1 LKSGTD
7 RKDKPPRKG
16 GKEIKMTVYADDWL
30 ELYIPRDLLD
40 EVEYYSDGGHGYKC
54 GSVFAMKHDET
65 ANYIMSNRDSQ
76 LAKHFVDDGGIDL
89 DNRAEV
95 IKHIDYINRRMG
107 EDI

>member
-1 LKSGTD
+1 
-7 RKDKPPRKG
+7 
-16 GKEIKMTVYADDWL
+16 MTVYADDWL

-76 LAKHFVDDGGIDL
+76 LSKHFVDDGGIDL

>member
-1 LKSGTD
+1 
-7 RKDKPPRKG
+7 
-16 GKEIKMTVYADDWL
+16 MTVYADDWL
-30 ELYIPRDLLD
+30 EVYIPRDLLD

-54 GSVFAMKHDET
+54 GSVFAMKHEET
-65 ANYIMSNRDSQ
+65 ADYVTINRDSE

-95 IKHIDYINRRMG
+95 IKHIEYVNNRMG